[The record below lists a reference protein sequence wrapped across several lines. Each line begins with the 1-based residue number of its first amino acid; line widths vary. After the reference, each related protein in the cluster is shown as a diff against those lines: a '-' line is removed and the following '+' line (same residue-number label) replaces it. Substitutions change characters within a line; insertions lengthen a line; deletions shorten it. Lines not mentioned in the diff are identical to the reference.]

1 MTKPATKSAALK
13 LAPSAEEIEKAE
25 ADKAAYNRAK
35 VVRGLE
41 NLFSAQQGNL
51 AAIASHIAPIVAAC
65 GTGDAE
71 HLMEARRP
79 IVHLSNMDPQTL
91 GRALATLDAV
101 AIVLAALRQGA
112 TTADVLDITVEPSLA
127 EVIRNSKMA
136 NAWAW
141 MEVRKIFTS
150 KF

>member
-1 MTKPATKSAALK
+1 LGGSRIAQA
-13 LAPSAEEIEKAE
+13 AE
-25 ADKAAYNRAK
+25 AKVAYNHTK

-41 NLFSAQQGNL
+41 NLFSTHQGAL
-51 AAIASHIAPIVAAC
+51 ATIASQIAPIVAVDRSS
-65 GTGDAE
+65 DAE
-71 HLMEARRP
+71 HLCLARGP
-79 IVHLSNMDPQTL
+79 IGRLSNMNPQTL
-91 GRALATLDAV
+91 ARALATLDAV

-136 NAWAW
+136 SAWAW